1 MRSVLHIAV
10 FLALILPAFANGQN
24 QPAPASVNDDEIARL
39 TARDSLIRQRID
51 SRRGYVFRVPG
62 SATLDSSRSGWSQEK
77 QFEKRVYVLQ
87 GAGEIVITATI
98 AETEIPEN
106 VTKTQAYTWE
116 QHDSSTS
123 AGSAWVR
130 TYYLPTRHV
139 RIEIIPYGIAMHP
152 YMQER
157 EFIFNSFRW
166 KPGAETDAV
175 DLDVRPNLPPPT
187 SKPAT
192 LGG

>member
-1 MRSVLHIAV
+1 MTRVLSIT
-10 FLALILPAFANGQN
+10 FLLSIVLPIVASSQT
-24 QPAPASVNDDEIARL
+24 QTTPAPVNDDEIARL
-39 TARDSLIRQRID
+39 TARDSLISQRID
-51 SRRGYVFRVPG
+51 SRRGYVFRVPA
-62 SATLDSSRSGWSQEK
+62 SAALDSSRSGWNAEK
-77 QFEKRVYVLQ
+77 QFEKRVYTLE
-87 GAGEIVITATI
+87 GAGEFIITTTI

-106 VTKTQAYTWE
+106 ATKTQAYTWV
-116 QHDSSTS
+116 QKDSSTS
-123 AGSAWVR
+123 AGSAWIR
-130 TYYLPTRHV
+130 TYYLPTRRV

-175 DLDVRPNLPPPT
+175 DLDVQQNYPPPEM
-187 SKPAT
+187 KPST